1 MELLHAQAAA
11 AQCGHL
17 TYPTGAGDRPEKGSP
32 MSNADP
38 VMAQP
43 SRATFEVE
51 MTRVV
56 EVSID
61 MPDGHTLADCSSH
74 RLWRWPDSVLEA
86 IEDAVR
92 EELAD
97 ESATSLL
104 GGISEISHSDGD
116 AATG

>member
-1 MELLHAQAAA
+1 
-11 AQCGHL
+11 
-17 TYPTGAGDRPEKGSP
+17 

-38 VMAQP
+38 AEDERN
-43 SRATFEVE
+43 RATFQVE

-56 EVSID
+56 EVTVD
-61 MPDGHTLADCSSH
+61 LPDGHTLADCSSK